1 MTKVLIYGQFAVLGV
16 IFLLVP
22 NMTRRALLFA
32 VPVPAEFRDMPRG
45 ARYRKVSIGSRD
57 RVGVGF
63 AGDCRFNN
71 GRR

>member
-22 NMTRRALLFA
+22 NMTRASGIPGYA
-32 VPVPAEFRDMPRG
+32 RG
-45 ARYRKVSIGSRD
+45 AARHRKVSIGSRD